1 MTARDIECIMSF
13 VLQSGSE
20 KVVHAQDRLSVV
32 GREIGREI
40 DFADVLLHRMW
51 QISAAYCHDNDVLTV
66 TDFYFGHCPDR
77 SDEHK
82 LNVSDVGIAVAIT
95 AYTSLHCKMLIFSVG
110 SSNMFDKM
118 CFSVLCGIS
127 HVFTV
132 DKYTVV

>member
-1 MTARDIECIMSF
+1 MSF

-32 GREIGREI
+32 GREI

-82 LNVSDVGIAVAIT
+82 LNISDVGIAVVIT